1 MLTAFARFGERAAT
15 IVPQM
20 PGIEGGQTARKGVRG
35 SGGLLSMQQRRP
47 VNVYAASAA
56 GAGARLYLPAA
67 ILLINSSTR
76 QLSCSF
82 S

>member
-15 IVPQM
+15 AEQM
-20 PGIEGGQTARKGVRG
+20 PRTEGDRRGWEGGRLTTCMLQAAARSAR
-35 SGGLLSMQQRRP
+35 SYLL
-47 VNVYAASAA
+47 
-56 GAGARLYLPAA
+56 AA
-67 ILLINSSTR
+67 ILLISSSTR